1 MGAVRC
7 AKPEKRAAILALQK
21 TKSAQ
26 RGQDVPVMDR
36 KRSLRE
42 STVITIYDQ
51 FTKILL
57 LIVLLTV
64 FVIWYALLAILPENS
79 RLAKQI
85 FYVLFGPEE

>member
-1 MGAVRC
+1 
-7 AKPEKRAAILALQK
+7 
-21 TKSAQ
+21 
-26 RGQDVPVMDR
+26 MDR

-79 RLAKQI
+79 KLARQI
-85 FYVLFGPEE
+85 FYVMFGEE